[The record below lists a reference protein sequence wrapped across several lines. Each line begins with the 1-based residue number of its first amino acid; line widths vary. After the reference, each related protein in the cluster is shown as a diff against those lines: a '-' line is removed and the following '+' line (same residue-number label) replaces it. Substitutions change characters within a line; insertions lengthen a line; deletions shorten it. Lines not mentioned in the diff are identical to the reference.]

1 MFRVVN
7 GTFANDDIGRTVK
20 DGADQFF
27 NIIAAVL
34 VIGIGVDDDIGAV
47 AEAGVK
53 ACHKAFGKA
62 FVAAEVYDVVDAPA
76 SGDLYGIIFTAVIDD
91 EVFDGINAVDVS
103 GEGIE
108 SDF

>member
-1 MFRVVN
+1 MFRGVD
-7 GTFANDDIGRTVK
+7 GAFANNDIGRTVK
-20 DGADQFF
+20 DGADQLFDV
-27 NIIAAVL
+27 IAAVL
-34 VIGIGVDDDIGAV
+34 VIGISVDDDVSAIPQT
-47 AEAGVK
+47 GVK

-62 FVAAEVYDVVDAPA
+62 FVAAEVYDIVDAPA